1 MNAETVFESAQA
13 FIARHLDGTPAEVWD
28 SWQIAWHGV
37 DYGPARDA
45 LPGCLADLWHCE
57 REFRGALETAVYA
70 HAVAD
75 AWVSA
80 ELPLQAL
87 DRAETFKDIRE
98 SRYPYLGVVMLTTVA
113 EPAWMLAE
121 MTAAYGRGEPEIIA
135 EVSADNVEVLR

>member
-1 MNAETVFESAQA
+1 MSAETVFESAQA

-70 HAVAD
+70 HAVA
-75 AWVSA
+75 
-80 ELPLQAL
+80 
-87 DRAETFKDIRE
+87 
-98 SRYPYLGVVMLTTVA
+98 
-113 EPAWMLAE
+113 EPAW
-121 MTAAYGRGEPEIIA
+121 RGEPEILA